1 MSIKIYRVP
10 LQQINQTDNSM
21 AKKTSSPKILSP
33 ENYIRQRARTLPLF
47 ECLINDGW
55 NNNGIANIIVSREH
69 INGNITVCF
78 YLVDLLC
85 LGVKDTF
92 FRFNISKWEYD
103 EMIKK
108 YTENMPMSVVEYNLV
123 HNIIFAALEFAEEIG
138 FKPHKDFESITQY
151 MLEEDDEKIPLI
163 DIACGGKNGK
173 PYYVQGEMDSDA
185 KAKQI
190 LNHLDKEVGPNN
202 YDYLLSDEM
211 DEDFDDEDFDD
222 EDIDD
227 EPGEDD
233 FKNNYSENYS
243 EYLSNTFEEN
253 AKLFIELTNF
263 LDEDDSLDEK
273 SSLPDSAKLIALID
287 ILEKDLLDKDLVDE
301 WVKKWEEESQKIQV
315 TDLISRETLG
325 LTPDQPFTEKD
336 LNYLTNADEEKRLKY
351 MRKKWGKIPLV
362 VYHEIM
368 LEENGDKRLKKIKEY
383 SDKYP
388 DFPLLKAEFLM
399 EQFQN
404 KMIVPDETW
413 LEFSN
418 LFPFRQTI
426 SYREFYELA
435 LLRFYY
441 FIYEKNLEGFSSIMS
456 SFDPYDEMPEDLLFL
471 IQIFYLSGHLP
482 LLRGAVLQKITS
494 H

>member
-1 MSIKIYRVP
+1 
-10 LQQINQTDNSM
+10 LQQINQTGNSM
-21 AKKTSSPKILSP
+21 AKKASSSQILSP
-33 ENYIRQRARTLPLF
+33 ENYIRQRARNLPLYQ
-47 ECLINDGW
+47 CLINDGW
-55 NNNGIANIIVSREH
+55 NDHGIAYIIVSREH
-69 INGNITVCF
+69 INGNITVCS
-78 YLVDLLC
+78 YLVDLFC

-92 FRFNISKWEYD
+92 YRFNISKGEYD

-108 YTENMPMSVVEYNLV
+108 YNENMPMSMVEYNLV

-138 FKPHKDFESITQY
+138 FKPHKDFESITEY

-173 PYYVQGEMDSDA
+173 PYYIQGEMDSDA
-185 KAKQI
+185 KARQI

-202 YDYLLSDEM
+202 YYYLLAPELDEI
-211 DEDFDDEDFDD
+211 DEDFDD

-227 EPGEDD
+227 EELGDEDFED
-233 FKNNYSENYS
+233 NYSK
-243 EYLSNTFEEN
+243 YLSNSFEEN

-263 LDEDDSLDEK
+263 LDEDELSNDDNFI
-273 SSLPDSAKLIALID
+273 PDSAKMIPLID
-287 ILEKDLLDKDLVDE
+287 ILEEDLIDEDLVNK
-301 WVKKWEEESQKIQV
+301 WVKKWQEESQKIQV

-325 LTPDQPFTEKD
+325 LTPDQPFTDKD

-426 SYREFYELA
+426 SYREFFELA

>member
-1 MSIKIYRVP
+1 
-10 LQQINQTDNSM
+10 LQQINQTGNSM

-33 ENYIRQRARTLPLF
+33 ENYIRQRARNLPLYQ
-47 ECLINDGW
+47 CLINDGW
-55 NNNGIANIIVSREH
+55 NDHGIAYIIVSREH
-69 INGNITVCF
+69 INGNITVCS
-78 YLVDLLC
+78 YLVDLFC

-92 FRFNISKWEYD
+92 YRFNISKGEYD

-108 YTENMPMSVVEYNLV
+108 YNENMPMSMVEYNLV

-138 FKPHKDFESITQY
+138 FKPHKDFESITEY

-173 PYYVQGEMDSDA
+173 PYYIQGEMDSDA
-185 KAKQI
+185 KARQI

-202 YDYLLSDEM
+202 YYYLLAPELDEI

-227 EPGEDD
+227 EELGDEDFED
-233 FKNNYSENYS
+233 NYSK
-243 EYLSNTFEEN
+243 YLSNSFEEN

-263 LDEDDSLDEK
+263 LDEDELSNDDNFI
-273 SSLPDSAKLIALID
+273 PDSAKMIPLID
-287 ILEKDLLDKDLVDE
+287 ILEKDLLDEDLVDE

-426 SYREFYELA
+426 SYREFFELA

-471 IQIFYLSGHLP
+471 IQIFYLSGYLP

>member
-1 MSIKIYRVP
+1 M
-10 LQQINQTDNSM
+10 QQINQTGNSM

-33 ENYIRQRARTLPLF
+33 ENYIRQRARNLPLYQ
-47 ECLINDGW
+47 CLINDGW
-55 NNNGIANIIVSREH
+55 NDHGIAYIIVSREH
-69 INGNITVCF
+69 INGNITVCS
-78 YLVDLLC
+78 YLVDLFC

-92 FRFNISKWEYD
+92 YRFNISKGEYD

-108 YTENMPMSVVEYNLV
+108 YNENMPMSMVEYNLV

-138 FKPHKDFESITQY
+138 FKPHKDFESITEY

-173 PYYVQGEMDSDA
+173 PYYIQGEMDSDA
-185 KAKQI
+185 KARQI

-202 YDYLLSDEM
+202 YYYLLAPELDEI

-222 EDIDD
+222 EDIDYEELGD
-227 EPGEDD
+227 EDFED
-233 FKNNYSENYS
+233 NYSK
-243 EYLSNTFEEN
+243 YLSNSFEEN

-263 LDEDDSLDEK
+263 LDEDELSNDDNFI
-273 SSLPDSAKLIALID
+273 PDSAKMIPLID
-287 ILEKDLLDKDLVDE
+287 ILEKDLLDEDLVDE

-426 SYREFYELA
+426 SYREFFELA

-471 IQIFYLSGHLP
+471 IQIFYLSGYLP

>member
-1 MSIKIYRVP
+1 M
-10 LQQINQTDNSM
+10 QQINQTGNSM

-33 ENYIRQRARTLPLF
+33 ENYIRQRARNLPLYQ
-47 ECLINDGW
+47 CLINDGW
-55 NNNGIANIIVSREH
+55 NDHGIAYIIVSREH
-69 INGNITVCF
+69 INGNITVCS
-78 YLVDLLC
+78 YLVDLFC

-92 FRFNISKWEYD
+92 YRFNISKGEYD

-108 YTENMPMSVVEYNLV
+108 YNENMPMSMVEYNLV

-138 FKPHKDFESITQY
+138 FKPHKDFESITEY

-173 PYYVQGEMDSDA
+173 PYYIQGEMDSDA
-185 KAKQI
+185 KARQI

-202 YDYLLSDEM
+202 YYYLLAPELDEI

-227 EPGEDD
+227 EELGDEDFED
-233 FKNNYSENYS
+233 NYSK
-243 EYLSNTFEEN
+243 YLSNSFEEN

-263 LDEDDSLDEK
+263 LDEDELSNDDNFI
-273 SSLPDSAKLIALID
+273 PDSAKMIPLID
-287 ILEKDLLDKDLVDE
+287 ILEKDLLDEDLVDE

-426 SYREFYELA
+426 SYREFFELA

-471 IQIFYLSGHLP
+471 IQIFYLSGYLP

>member
-1 MSIKIYRVP
+1 
-10 LQQINQTDNSM
+10 M
-21 AKKTSSPKILSP
+21 AKKQTSTKILSP
-33 ENYIRQRARTLPLF
+33 ENYIRQRARNLPLYQ
-47 ECLINDGW
+47 CLINDGW
-55 NNNGIANIIVSREH
+55 NDHGIANIIVSREH
-69 INGNITVCF
+69 INGNITACF
-78 YLVDLLC
+78 YLVDLFC

-103 EMIKK
+103 GMIEKF
-108 YTENMPMSVVEYNLV
+108 TETMPMSVVEYNLV

-138 FKPHKDFESITQY
+138 FNPHKDFESITQY

-173 PYYVQGEMDSDA
+173 PHYIQGEMDSDA
-185 KAKQI
+185 KARQI
-190 LNHLDKEVGPNN
+190 LNHLDKKVGPNN
-202 YDYLLSDEM
+202 YYYLLATELDEI
-211 DEDFDDEDFDD
+211 DEDFDDEDTDD
-222 EDIDD
+222 E
-227 EPGEDD
+227 EGGEDD
-233 FKNNYSENYS
+233 FENNYS
-243 EYLSNTFEEN
+243 EYLSNSFEEN
-253 AKLFIELTNF
+253 AKLFIEFTNF
-263 LDEDDSLDEK
+263 LDKDELLNDDSFM
-273 SSLPDSAKLIALID
+273 PDATKLMALTDVLKKD
-287 ILEKDLLDKDLVDE
+287 IVNKDLVDE
-301 WVKKWEEESQKIQV
+301 WLKKWQEESEKIQI
-315 TDLISRETLG
+315 TDLFSRETLG

-368 LEENGDKRLKKIKEY
+368 LEENGDKRSKKIKEY
-383 SDKYP
+383 FDKYP

-482 LLRGAVLQKITS
+482 LLRGAVLQKNHFERRLS
-494 H
+494 E